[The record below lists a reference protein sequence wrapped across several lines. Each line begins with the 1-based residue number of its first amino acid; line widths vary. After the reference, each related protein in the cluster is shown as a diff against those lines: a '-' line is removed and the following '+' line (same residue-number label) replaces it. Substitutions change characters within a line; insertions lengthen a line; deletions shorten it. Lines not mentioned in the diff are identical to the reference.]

1 MNNKYRIIF
10 WGTIMVILIG
20 LGVYGIICNFK
31 IFNDKKPMITEVLNI
46 FDRNETINKYREYN
60 TNITSKLGSK
70 KVVITFSG
78 TFDNLYELKYKSGYL
93 ELEIDKNDAVGLNVA
108 MVMLDSVAVYYGE
121 EETSTYDTFKSNRI
135 YDMNLND
142 GVKVIINTNT
152 YVYRISLNNHIK

>member
-1 MNNKYRIIF
+1 MFNICEVN
-10 WGTIMVILIG
+10 WGVLRVAEKRRTSRYYDLPIEIVW
-20 LGVYGIICNFK
+20 NFK
-31 IFNDKKPMITEVLNI
+31 YWFNWTFKE
-46 FDRNETINKYREYN
+46 NKYREYN

-78 TFDNLYELKYKSGYL
+78 TFDNVYELKYKSGYL

-142 GVKVIINTNT
+142 GVKVIINSNT

>member
-60 TNITSKLGSK
+60 TNITSKLDSK
-70 KVVITFSG
+70 KTIITFSG
-78 TFDNLYELKYKSGYL
+78 TFDNVYELKYKSGYL

-142 GVKVIINTNT
+142 GVKVIINSNT

>member
-70 KVVITFSG
+70 KAIITFSG
-78 TFDNLYELKYKSGYL
+78 TFDNVYELKYKSGYL

>member
-46 FDRNETINKYREYN
+46 FDKNETINKYREYN

-78 TFDNLYELKYKSGYL
+78 TFDNVYELKYKSGYL

-142 GVKVIINTNT
+142 GVKVIINSNT

>member
-31 IFNDKKPMITEVLNI
+31 IFNDKKPMIIEVLNI

-60 TNITSKLGSK
+60 TNITSKLDSK
-70 KVVITFSG
+70 KAIITFSG
-78 TFDNLYELKYKSGYL
+78 TFDNVYELKYKSGYL

>member
-60 TNITSKLGSK
+60 TNITSKLVSK

-78 TFDNLYELKYKSGYL
+78 TFDNVYELKYKSGYL
-93 ELEIDKNDAVGLNVA
+93 ELEINKNDAVGLNVA

-142 GVKVIINTNT
+142 GVKVIINSNT

>member
-78 TFDNLYELKYKSGYL
+78 TFDNVYELKYKSGYL

-108 MVMLDSVAVYYGE
+108 MAMLDSVAVYYGE

>member
-31 IFNDKKPMITEVLNI
+31 IFNDRKPMITEVLNI

-78 TFDNLYELKYKSGYL
+78 TFDNVYELKYKSGYL

>member
-46 FDRNETINKYREYN
+46 FDRNETINRYREYN

-78 TFDNLYELKYKSGYL
+78 TFDNVYELKYKSGYL

>member
-31 IFNDKKPMITEVLNI
+31 IFNDKKPMITEILNI

-78 TFDNLYELKYKSGYL
+78 TFDNVYELKYKSGYL

>member
-60 TNITSKLGSK
+60 TNITSKLDSK
-70 KVVITFSG
+70 KAIITFSG
-78 TFDNLYELKYKSGYL
+78 TFDNVYELKYKSGYL

-142 GVKVIINTNT
+142 GVKVIINSNT

>member
-78 TFDNLYELKYKSGYL
+78 TFDNVYELKYKSGYL

-121 EETSTYDTFKSNRI
+121 EETSTYDTFKSNKI

-142 GVKVIINTNT
+142 GVKVIININT

>member
-60 TNITSKLGSK
+60 TNITSKLDSK
-70 KVVITFSG
+70 KTIITFSG
-78 TFDNLYELKYKSGYL
+78 TFDNVYELKYKSGYL